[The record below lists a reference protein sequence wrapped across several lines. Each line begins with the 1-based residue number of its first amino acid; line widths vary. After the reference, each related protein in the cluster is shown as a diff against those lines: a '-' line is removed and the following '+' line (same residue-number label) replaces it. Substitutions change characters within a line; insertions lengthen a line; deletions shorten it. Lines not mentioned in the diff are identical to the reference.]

1 MVLEL
6 GSFRII
12 LIDSLLVYQNNN
24 YLQVCLE
31 KCIYKIVNTQMVD
44 NLGDNLFESNES

>member
-44 NLGDNLFESNES
+44 NPGDNLFESNES